1 MDKLSKK
8 YEISISKDDGKTWKI
23 QNNKA
28 PENNK
33 RPVQAFQ
40 SETIKH
46 ASTPATQT
54 QATKKI
60 IDDAK
65 KHTEEGFIEKYN
77 AYPDGENTKSPPA
90 HAYVEI
96 KDIYPGE
103 WDNWME
109 VEKMK

>member
-1 MDKLSKK
+1 MTDEKGVEWFEVPIKEE
-8 YEISISKDDGKTWKI
+8 YG
-23 QNNKA
+23 
-28 PENNK
+28 K

-46 ASTPATQT
+46 ASTPVTQT